1 MENKWSPQE
10 GREEEEQGSERGRRG
25 EAHNAMGH
33 GSWTDSICSRLSVAP
48 VMDEELERHRE
59 RGKEVDGGAG
69 GRKKARQ
76 RDRRG
81 EGRMQSVIF
90 GRHVPK
96 SDAM

>member
-1 MENKWSPQE
+1 MENKWSPRE
-10 GREEEEQGSERGRRG
+10 GREEEERGSERGRRG

-69 GRKKARQ
+69 GRKSEAAR
-76 RDRRG
+76 
-81 EGRMQSVIF
+81 
-90 GRHVPK
+90 
-96 SDAM
+96 